1 MSLREIAL
9 LLETG
14 GEEFKKGNSSRGL
27 SILFEAQSLLSE
39 VVQRQAEMMQG
50 PALLEPPLGVTG
62 PISKLIH

>member
-50 PALLEPPLGVTG
+50 PALLERPLGVTG